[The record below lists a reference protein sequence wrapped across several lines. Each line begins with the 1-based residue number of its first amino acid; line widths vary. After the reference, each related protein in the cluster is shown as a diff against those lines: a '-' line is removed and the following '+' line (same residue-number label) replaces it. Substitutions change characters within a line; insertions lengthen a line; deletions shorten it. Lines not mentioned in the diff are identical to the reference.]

1 MKYWRGYLVAGILA
15 LCSWAL
21 CQFSAAHTQLV
32 DMVYPY
38 ITRIIMD
45 YLAGW
50 SAGVSGC
57 LWQTLLIAML
67 VGLIIAILQAATQV
81 HEQTLTFAPK
91 AVIVALALL
100 AMGPWMCS
108 SIIDFFNYIVGLM
121 AEVGL

>member
-1 MKYWRGYLVAGILA
+1 MLEIFTEALMLA
-15 LCSWAL
+15 
-21 CQFSAAHTQLV
+21 FK
-32 DMVYPY
+32 
-38 ITRIIMD
+38 
-45 YLAGW
+45 LA
-50 SAGVSGC
+50 VPV
-57 LWQTLLIAML
+57 LLIAML

-91 AVIVALALL
+91 AIIVALALL